1 MGRRVSERTIR
12 AAGGVLWRNAV
23 DADGPAAIEV
33 AIIHR
38 PRYDDWSLPKG
49 KLAFGESEVDG
60 AIREVL
66 EETGYHVRLGRSLG
80 ETRYMKVDSGVG
92 RQKVVRWWA
101 MEAASG
107 GFGPTREVDALRWLT
122 LGDAHDAM
130 TRDMDR
136 DVLDR
141 FVRGSSTGRMVLLVR
156 NGSATSRSAWQSEDR
171 LRPLDPC
178 GWAQADELVRLLA
191 HFDPSDIRAADVV
204 RCLQTVQPLA
214 SSLGLPVIEEPLLS
228 EEGFASDEAG
238 AASVVRTAGDV
249 HGCVVL
255 SSQGDVIPSLLARLS
270 SEDDVDLVEPPA
282 ARKASVWALELQGD
296 RLVSAEYFA
305 PPDPPECSQTA
316 S

>member
-1 MGRRVSERTIR
+1 MSEGTIR
-12 AAGGVLWRNAV
+12 AAGGVLWRNAT

-33 AIIHR
+33 AVIHR
-38 PRYDDWSLPKG
+38 QRYDDWSLPKG
-49 KLAFGESEVDG
+49 KLAAGEREVDG

-80 ETRYMKVDSGVG
+80 ETRYLKVDSGVG
-92 RQKVVRWWA
+92 REKVVRWWA

-107 GFGPTREVDALRWLT
+107 GFGPTREVDELRWLT
-122 LGDAHDAM
+122 LGEAHDLM

-141 FVRGSSTGRMVLLVR
+141 FVRGSSMGRMVLLVR
-156 NGSATSRSAWQSEDR
+156 NGSATSRNGWDGDDR

-191 HFDPSDIRAADVV
+191 HFDPTDIRAANVV
-204 RCLQTVQPLA
+204 RCQQTVQPLA
-214 SSLGLPVIEEPLLS
+214 SALGLQVADEPLLA
-228 EEGFASDEAG
+228 EDGFAADQ
-238 AASVVRTAGDV
+238 AAAATLVRSAGDV

-255 SSQGDVIPSLLARLS
+255 SSQGDVIASLVDRLS
-270 SEDDVDLVEPPA
+270 EEDDVDLAEAPA

-296 RLVSAEYFA
+296 RLVSAEYFP
-305 PPDPPECSQTA
+305 PPDAPECGQAA

>member
-1 MGRRVSERTIR
+1 VSEGTIR
-12 AAGGVLWRNAV
+12 AAGGVLWRNATN
-23 DADGPAAIEV
+23 ADGPAAIEV
-33 AIIHR
+33 AVIHR
-38 PRYDDWSLPKG
+38 QRYDDWSLPKG
-49 KLAFGESEVDG
+49 KLATGEREVDG

-80 ETRYMKVDSGVG
+80 ETRYLKVDSGVG

-107 GFGPTREVDALRWLT
+107 GFGPTREVDELRWLT
-122 LGDAHDAM
+122 LGEAHDLM

-156 NGSATSRSAWQSEDR
+156 NGSAVSRNGWDSDDR

-178 GWAQADELVRLLA
+178 GWAQAEELVRLLA
-191 HFDPSDIRAADVV
+191 HFDPTEIRAADVV
-204 RCLQTVQPLA
+204 RCQQTVQPLA
-214 SSLGLPVIEEPLLS
+214 SALGLPVTGEPLLG
-228 EEGFASDEAG
+228 EDGYAADEA
-238 AASVVRTAGDV
+238 AAATVVRSAGEL

-255 SSQGDVIPSLLARLS
+255 SSQGEVIASLVGRLS
-270 SEDDVDLVEPPA
+270 EEDDVDLAEAPA
-282 ARKASVWALELQGD
+282 ARKASVWALELHDD

-305 PPDPPECSQTA
+305 PPDAPECGQAA